1 MIRLIIFTTSRY
13 PSQRT
18 RSFLKDL
25 CRVIPEAIKV
35 NRGKSS
41 IIDLSEKAI
50 KLGASRLVI
59 IDQIKGNPSRMRFFD
74 VTKIPPE
81 PNPRTVLFSGVAL
94 RREITEKRV
103 PKVETIEVAF
113 SDSSMRELSNL
124 LGEGM
129 GISVLED
136 PIKTEELGKVDS
148 DVVLFVHTNKR
159 PAISFFLT
167 DPVEE
172 LGPRI
177 YVKGVA
183 YLFDRNRDKVEGR

>member
-1 MIRLIIFTTSRY
+1 MIIFTTSRY

-25 CRVIPEAIKV
+25 CRVIPGAVKV

-41 IIDLSEKAI
+41 IMDLSEKAI
-50 KLGASRLVI
+50 RLGASRLVI

-74 VTKIPPE
+74 VTKTPPE
-81 PNPRTVLFSGVAL
+81 PNPRAVLFSGVAL
-94 RREITEKRV
+94 RREITERRA

-113 SDSSMRELSNL
+113 SDESIRELSNL

-129 GISVLED
+129 GISVLGN
-136 PIKTEELGKVDS
+136 PIRSEELGKVNS
-148 DVVLFVHTNKR
+148 DVVLFVHLNKKLT
-159 PAISFFLT
+159 ISFFLT

-177 YVKGVA
+177 YVKGVG
-183 YLFDRNRDKVEGR
+183 YLFDRNRDKV

>member
-1 MIRLIIFTTSRY
+1 LIIFTTSRY

-18 RSFLKDL
+18 RSFIKDL
-25 CRVIPEAIKV
+25 CRVIPGAIKV

-41 IIDLSEKAI
+41 IIDLSERAI
-50 KLGASRLVI
+50 RLGASKLVI

-74 VTKIPPE
+74 VAKAPPE
-81 PNPRTVLFSGVAL
+81 PNPRSILFSGVAL

-103 PKVETIEVAF
+103 PKVETIEIAF
-113 SDSSMRELSNL
+113 SDDNMKELSNL

-129 GISVLED
+129 GISVLEC

-148 DVVLFVHTNKR
+148 DVVLFVHLNKR

-177 YVKGVA
+177 YIKGVA
-183 YLFDRNRDKVEGR
+183 YLFDRDRDKA